1 MNSRPLDERERHA
14 AFPITAGWAYLNH
27 ASIGPLTAAAA
38 ERVADLARVVAATG
52 DRRWPER
59 DAAVEETRR
68 RVARLIG
75 AADPASIA
83 FVENTGAALSLV
95 AEGLPWRP
103 GESVVTADCEYPSNV
118 YPWMNLRRRGV
129 ELRLVPARPDGRV
142 APEDL
147 LARCDGSTRV
157 LALSWVQYKSGFR
170 SDLAALAAACR
181 ERDVLFVVDA
191 IQGLGALALDV
202 AAAGVDAVA
211 AAGHK
216 WLLAPEGVGIL
227 YLAPHAAERLAPPR
241 AGSRSMADKV
251 AWDRLELDFAPGAL
265 AFECGT
271 LNVYGILGLGASID
285 VLLAAG
291 VDEVERRVLAAVD
304 RLAERLPAAGF
315 RIASPRRPGER
326 SGILSLDLPGA
337 GSPTAEQV
345 VERAAAA
352 GVVASARAGRV
363 RLSPHFYTSEGDLDR
378 AVDAL
383 AAAARDRRATGG
395 GAAV

>member
-1 MNSRPLDERERHA
+1 MNGTTNETDRQAR
-14 AFPITAGWAYLNH
+14 FPITAAWAYLNH

-38 ERVADLARVVAATG
+38 ERVAGLAHLVAATG
-52 DRRWPER
+52 DRRWPQR
-59 DAAVEETRR
+59 DDAVEETRR
-68 RVARLIG
+68 RVARLVG

-95 AEGLPWRP
+95 AEGLPWRR
-103 GESVVTADCEYPSNV
+103 GDNVVTAACEYPANV

-147 LARCDGSTRV
+147 LARCDPATRV
-157 LALSWVQYKSGFR
+157 LALSWVQYKTGFR

-202 AAAGVDAVA
+202 EATGVDVVA

-216 WLLAPEGVGIL
+216 WLLGPEGVAIL
-227 YLAPHAAERLAPPR
+227 YLAPRAAERLAPSR
-241 AGSRSMADKV
+241 AGWRSMAHKLD
-251 AWDRLELDFAPGAL
+251 WDRLELDFAPGAL
-265 AFECGT
+265 ALECGT
-271 LNVYGILGLGASID
+271 LNVYGILGLGASIE
-285 VLLAAG
+285 VLLAVG

-304 RLAERLPAAGF
+304 HLAARLPAAGF
-315 RIASPRRPGER
+315 GIASPRRPGER
-326 SGILSLDLPGA
+326 SGILSLDLPRRGA

-345 VERAAAA
+345 VARAAAA
-352 GVVASARAGRV
+352 GVVVSARAGRV

-378 AVDAL
+378 TVDAL
-383 AAAARDRRATGG
+383 AAGCMITE
-395 GAAV
+395 